1 MSPDSRDTKLIIPVS
16 AVMATMNRAHMVRR
30 TVENMA
36 EQSSLPMELIIID
49 ASSDDSTK
57 RVVEEDLRDF
67 SFKIIYVR
75 AVIPGAAT
83 QRMQGVDIASQS
95 TIWFLDDDIL
105 MEAECT
111 KRIWDGFRFRENV
124 GAVNAM
130 IINQRYTIPGLVSR
144 IMFRLMHGKKL
155 PSYAGK
161 VIGPAWN
168 LLPEDEEGMRE
179 YVECEWLNTTCTM
192 YLKSALPNPI
202 FQSHFKGYSLME
214 DLSLSLIV
222 GRTKFLLN
230 ARTARIFHDSQ
241 PGFHKNNIT
250 DLSQMELINRYYVM
264 TKIMN
269 RTGILISF
277 KFLVFQIF
285 GLITSLSSDLGRKSM
300 LKVIHGK
307 LRGFLYILKYRNN
320 I

>member
-1 MSPDSRDTKLIIPVS
+1 MELNHVPVSGIIPTNS
-16 AVMATMNRAHMVRR
+16 RSEILKR
-30 TVENMA
+30 TLLSVGL
-36 EQSSLPMELIIID
+36 QSCLPTELIIVD
-49 ASSDDSTK
+49 ASTNNHTK
-57 RVVEEDLRDF
+57 DLCEEIENRF
-67 SFKIIYVR
+67 PFKIVYIK
-75 AVIPGAAT
+75 AKTSGAAP
-83 QRMQGVDIASQS
+83 QRMEGIDLASQP
-95 TIWFLDDDIL
+95 IVWFLDDDIVL
-105 MEAECT
+105 ESDCT
-111 KRIWDGFRFRENV
+111 QRIWNGFLVMPNV

-130 IINQRYTIPGLVSR
+130 ITNQRYTTPGLVTR
-144 IMFRLMHGKKL
+144 FMYLLMHGEKL

-168 LLPEDEEGMRE
+168 LLPEDEAGMKE

-192 YLKSALPNPI
+192 YLKSALPNPV

-214 DLSLSLIV
+214 DVSLSLTI
-222 GRTKFLLN
+222 GRSKLLLN

-285 GLITSLSSDLGRKSM
+285 GLITSLSSDLGRKAM
-300 LKVIHGK
+300 LKVIRGK
-307 LRGFLYILKYRNN
+307 LRGFLYILKYGNN

>member
-1 MSPDSRDTKLIIPVS
+1 MKLNLVPVSGIIPTNS
-16 AVMATMNRAHMVRR
+16 RSEILKR
-30 TVENMA
+30 TLLSVGL
-36 EQSSLPMELIIID
+36 QSCLPTELIIVD
-49 ASSDDSTK
+49 ASTNNHTK
-57 RVVEEDLRDF
+57 DLCEEIGNRF
-67 SFKIIYVR
+67 PFKIVYIK
-75 AVIPGAAT
+75 AKTSGAAP
-83 QRMQGVDIASQS
+83 QRMEGIDLASQP
-95 TIWFLDDDIL
+95 IVWFLDDDIVL
-105 MEAECT
+105 ESDCT
-111 KRIWDGFRFRENV
+111 QRLWNGFLVMPNV

-130 IINQRYTIPGLVSR
+130 ITNQRYTTPGLVTR
-144 IMFRLMHGKKL
+144 FMYLLMHGEKL

-168 LLPEDEEGMRE
+168 LLPEDEAGMEE

-214 DLSLSLIV
+214 DLSLSLII
-222 GRTKFLLN
+222 GRSKLLLN

-307 LRGFLYILKYRNN
+307 LRGFFYILKYGHL
-320 I
+320 